1 MFYST
6 TCEIMLNDRAS
17 NIATPFFKQLI
28 INESSDDFL
37 VDKDRCLEFL
47 KFMKDRKVEAKDFRK
62 IKINVFFKEYREIN
76 KYYSCVLIKGNSS
89 WISVDDDG
97 EYRYFSRK
105 PNGKVFIFD
114 VLDLFQIGFKIN
126 YRELIIWF
134 RNELGII
141 LQDKFFSE
149 ESDKYLENIEFISN
163 EVFLNSNTKSIS
175 KEKEDVYIELNKI
188 GLENL
193 FSKTLTHREDAMFFA
208 STSYV
213 KQRLSH
219 KYSSST
225 INKVINT
232 FSVIGMINKIR
243 EEDIPIEFREGNK
256 RKVQNFTSYYS
267 IPRIKDVFSTVEQN
281 SLLLAKNNLSYYNLT
296 KKKVIEVFG
305 EEKYNGT
312 YVQKTYEGKYHT
324 QTDKSNLLNIFFM
337 IFKEH
342 KYVSKE
348 LFFDSAPRSFSKS
361 FLDKEFD
368 SIAKS
373 NGFKTVRP
381 NNRLKKKLGLKS
393 NSNVAIK

>member
-1 MFYST
+1 M
-6 TCEIMLNDRAS
+6 CGIMLNDRAS

-28 INESSDDFL
+28 INENSDDFL
-37 VDKDRCLEFL
+37 IDKDRCLEFL
-47 KFMKDRKVEAKDFRK
+47 KFMKDKKVEAKDFRK
-62 IKINVFFKEYREIN
+62 IKINVFLKEYREIN
-76 KYYSCVLIKGNSS
+76 KYYPCVLIKENSS
-89 WISVDDDG
+89 WISIDENG

-114 VLDLFQIGFKIN
+114 ILDLFQIGYKIN
-126 YRELIIWF
+126 YRELIIWL
-134 RNELGII
+134 RNELRII

-163 EVFLNSNTKSIS
+163 DVFLNSKTKFIS
-175 KEKEDVYIELNKI
+175 KEKEDIYIELNKI

-213 KQRLSH
+213 RQRLCN
-219 KYSSST
+219 KYSAST

-267 IPRIKDVFSTVEQN
+267 IPRATDIFSIVEQN
-281 SLLLAKNNLSYYNLT
+281 SSLLAKNNLSYYNLT
-296 KKKVIEVFG
+296 KQKVIEVFG

-312 YVQKTYEGKYHT
+312 YVQKTYEGKHHT
-324 QTDKSNLLNIFFM
+324 DTDKANLLDIFFT

-342 KYVSKE
+342 QYVSKE
-348 LFFDSAPRSFSKS
+348 LFYDYAPKGFSKS

-368 SIAKS
+368 GIVKY
-373 NGFKTVRP
+373 NGFRSVRP
-381 NNRLKKKLGLKS
+381 NNRLKKKLGLKG

>member
-1 MFYST
+1 
-6 TCEIMLNDRAS
+6 MLNDRAS

-37 VDKDRCLEFL
+37 LDKDRCLEFL
-47 KFMKDRKVEAKDFRK
+47 KFMKDKKVEAKDFRK
-62 IKINVFFKEYREIN
+62 IKINVFFKEYRELN
-76 KYYSCVLIKGNSS
+76 KYYPCVLIKENSS
-89 WISVDDDG
+89 WISVDDNG

-105 PNGKVFIFD
+105 PNGKVFMFD
-114 VLDLFQIGFKIN
+114 ILDLFQIGYKIN
-126 YRELIIWF
+126 YREIIIWL
-134 RNELGII
+134 RNELRII

-149 ESDKYLENIEFISN
+149 ESDKYLENIEFISD
-163 EVFLNSNTKSIS
+163 ELFLNSKTKYIS
-175 KEKEDVYIELNKI
+175 KEKEDIYIELNKI

-193 FSKTLTHREDAMFFA
+193 FSKTLTHRDDAMFFA

-213 KQRLSH
+213 KQRLCH

-267 IPRIKDVFSTVEQN
+267 IPRIKDIFSNVEEN
-281 SLLLAKNNLSYYNLT
+281 SLVLAKNNLSYYNLT

-305 EEKYNGT
+305 EETYNET
-312 YVQKTYEGKYHT
+312 YVQKTYEGKSHT
-324 QTDKSNLLNIFFM
+324 ETDKVNLLDIFFM
-337 IFKEH
+337 LFREH
-342 KYVSKE
+342 NYVSKE
-348 LFFDSAPRSFSKS
+348 LFFESAPKGYSKS

-368 SIAKS
+368 GIVKA
-373 NGFKTVRP
+373 NGFRSVRP
-381 NNRLKKKLGLKS
+381 NNRLKKKLGLKG
-393 NSNVAIK
+393 NSNVVIK